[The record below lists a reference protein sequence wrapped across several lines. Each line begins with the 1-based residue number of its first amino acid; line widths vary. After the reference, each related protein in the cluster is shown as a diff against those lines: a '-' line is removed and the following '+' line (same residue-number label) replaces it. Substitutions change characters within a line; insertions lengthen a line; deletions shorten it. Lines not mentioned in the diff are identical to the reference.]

1 MTNAN
6 TIILDIKRN
15 LYWKQNKRGYV
26 TIDSPELGYFTEEQ
40 AKEILQ
46 SNAYETADHKQ
57 VALNAYCIDFTTS
70 HPTHGGGYVMIFAEN
85 VMQAR
90 DAMFNKHGKQW
101 NFCYTKSEFYSR
113 FPPNMGLI
121 DIIAPVFEKELEK

>member
-1 MTNAN
+1 MSN
-6 TIILDIKRN
+6 TVIFDIQHN
-15 LYWKQNKRGYV
+15 LYLKQSKQGY
-26 TIDSPELGYFTEEQ
+26 TAIDSAELGYFTLDE
-40 AKEILQ
+40 AKNIIANNQ
-46 SNAYETADHKQ
+46 KQ
-57 VALNAYCIDFTTS
+57 IALNAYCIDFTTS

-101 NFCYTKSEFYSR
+101 NFCYTKSEFYNR
-113 FPPNMGLI
+113 FPPSMGLI